1 MKHILRRAG
10 VLSVLSVRERALR
23 WAAVTP
29 ASPRSGSLCQ
39 GCSSAEDGFCAMAGA
54 GRAGAIADRAAG
66 GLLRERC
73 FPGSPEPTSAW
84 EPAGSSEPGPHRT
97 AVTSSDFQGLFPL
110 PGKARG
116 ASLRL
121 SHAASLAGGSGR
133 VTGNFKTQLQMRVSL
148 LQSTFMHRG
157 HCCLSAIML

>member
-1 MKHILRRAG
+1 MKHILWRAG

-29 ASPRSGSLCQ
+29 ASPRSSSLCPRMFQ
-39 GCSSAEDGFCAMAGA
+39 RRGRVMVGA
-54 GRAGAIADRAAG
+54 GRAGIIADRAVG

-73 FPGSPEPTSAW
+73 FPGSPQPTSAW
-84 EPAGSSEPGPHRT
+84 EPAGSSEPGRHRT
-97 AVTSSDFQGLFPL
+97 AITSSNFQCLFPL